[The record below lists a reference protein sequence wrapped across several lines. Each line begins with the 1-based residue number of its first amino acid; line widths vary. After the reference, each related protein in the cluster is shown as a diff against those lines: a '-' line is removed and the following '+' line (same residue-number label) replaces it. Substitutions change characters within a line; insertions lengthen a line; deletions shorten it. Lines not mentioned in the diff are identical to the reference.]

1 MAFTSDHE
9 TKSQMKLEMAEAVD
23 DFMFGKFTKTIPL
36 YKTTHQRMAQCYDKH
51 KKAKPIWE
59 CLSNTQRMYKNA
71 QGYLNS
77 LVTENLTEPAS
88 DCLKDSVGS
97 TQALANEE
105 YAQCVRTQIGIFKK
119 VRNECVA

>member
-1 MAFTSDHE
+1 MSYTTDKA
-9 TKSQMKLEMAEAVD
+9 TKAEMSLEMTDAID
-23 DFMFGKFTKTIPL
+23 KFFFGKFQKSIQL
-36 YKTTHQRMAQCYDKH
+36 NKITHQRMAQCYDKH

-97 TQALANEE
+97 TQRLANEE
-105 YAQCVRTQIGIFKK
+105 YIKCIRTNIHIFKK
-119 VRNECVA
+119 YRNECFV